1 MISGKA
7 YVYIVKELRKNPD
20 QVILSSKEE
29 SERNLKREVENVNK
43 DHYYVE
49 DGNGIYFV
57 FRE

>member
-57 FRE
+57 FR